1 MKKLLILLP
10 ALLLT
15 CVALAQVTPQYYID
29 YHPQGVG
36 VPPTSDIALISD
48 SGVIQSLCI
57 ADSFKNNPPYGRIK
71 NVYLRTGE
79 FSNGCKTYKLNV
91 SLGYTALN
99 NVDTAT
105 RLFSNLTLVA
115 KADSLEMG
123 TSLGEWIKIPLRN
136 ETDSFY
142 FDPAQNM
149 VVSMYMDS
157 GVVMNYCDFLCS
169 QFAPLPFYM
178 LSSGKSNTMVPQ
190 KWEMFVDFGFD
201 LYPTA
206 IEEVS
211 NLQNVRIFPNPAN
224 EKCTISFTVK
234 KQISSYILSLTD
246 ITGKELR
253 KETVDAFGNSVSKEI
268 DVADLAKGIYFVEIR
283 AGAERLTKKIVI
295 E

>member
-190 KWEMFVDFGFD
+190 KWEMFFDFGFD

-253 KETVDAFGNSVSKEI
+253 KETVDAFSNSVSKEI